1 VYTVSRFSPPL
12 LVTEGEKKYKFLS
25 CKLGKGRSVHGRS
38 REGNEEV
45 GKGIKR
51 KLNFKNFLMFRKD
64 GREAKKFKTNE
75 EIEMEKYLE
84 KWTSSKVNQQSF

>member
-1 VYTVSRFSPPL
+1 
-12 LVTEGEKKYKFLS
+12 
-25 CKLGKGRSVHGRS
+25 
-38 REGNEEV
+38 
-45 GKGIKR
+45 
-51 KLNFKNFLMFRKD
+51 MFRKD